1 MNFDKKSFLG
11 KLNSDIDERL
21 FSAGNFRG
29 DYSDAYNVLVLS
41 AIDSGI
47 GLVKGFKGT
56 TEVSIPYDYSS
67 TSRKII
73 GRHADIQT
81 RKIYFFIAHST
92 LPSSNDGI
100 YELDV
105 FSKTVIEV
113 IKGSFLKLNNTMRIT
128 GINIVDG
135 KYLLY
140 TDGVN
145 TPRNIDI
152 VRAKNGELTTERQIL
167 AIKQPPLSQPKDLTT
182 LTDFTF
188 VGNNIR
194 GNFFQF
200 KYRYV
205 YKDNTRSTFS
215 PISSI
220 SKMGDEFFPETE
232 DSAPFNSNNALSFIY
247 NIPSS
252 DIIALE
258 FAVRAGN
265 TGDFGLFDTI
275 DLFDQ
280 YKKVGIK
287 VVGDSIGDSITFTS
301 GAFSYTAT
309 SSSASPSAAMLELYN
324 LLIANNVDDYADVF
338 YDSDLG
344 YITISSNQP
353 NSNFTLTSSDESI
366 INTLLISTIAAVG
379 DNSYLFKNDR
389 VLIPIDVRE
398 SNLEYDRIPI
408 KALAQECVNGS
419 NIIYGG
425 ITEGYDSPIVD
436 MKVGVEYQT
445 YSYANMT
452 GVNTFLEHDIINGK
466 KYAFWDVYFTGT
478 ITGGMLFKVD
488 VVARS
493 PDSIGAPSNYFS
505 ASYTSTNSDTIVSVY
520 NKLAAQLNLPL
531 WLQAVVITS
540 GSGVVPRMLL
550 IINVLDA
557 ISVPSPSIV
566 TANNPFSP
574 NMLVDGLKNGD
585 SYSYGIVYLDDSGRT
600 STVGTNGACQVSVP
614 FLPELGIPTAVLTVN
629 SRPPD
634 WATKFQIVRTK
645 RKTVNFFI
653 QFTVPEVGVNGD
665 NSNLLD
671 YNFSN
676 ALSNLAAYN
685 SLYGTALSYTWQKG
699 DRLRFIKYRTG
710 EYFPVHEDLPILSI
724 REDGALQ
731 TPRPVSFP
739 TGSAP
744 DLAKLEGVIVEVY
757 RPNTF
762 TSVSEENDL
771 YFEVAVSGT
780 IGNAGLPTRY
790 HIPSGAGDQAQTSNL
805 SQPMILYCKEGD
817 VWYKTTRLL
826 DRDDVPQGID
836 VLESLY
842 QSDKYTVETTNIGRA
857 NAYDRNAKQVF
868 RKATMYHTEAYREQS
883 DVNDINRVYPTSFKD
898 YTQSFGAIKLLY
910 LDGFMLH
917 VFQETKVGRV
927 PVSRQMV
934 YNQDNTSSLILSSTI
949 LNDCVYFDY
958 IGGINNNP
966 ESFCFNQFNK
976 YFVDIENNAVCK
988 IGGNGIIRISD
999 IGMVSH
1005 FTEVFTKYKK
1015 TNPALAS
1022 GQTPRFYGAWD
1033 EDNKL
1038 VIFAP
1043 ETIIENPEDPIL
1055 TAADTIA
1062 YSETQNGWSTKID
1075 FKPSAIIGAFGEL
1088 FSWSPNTGKLW
1099 THNTNDVRNLFYGVQ
1114 RTRSIEVP
1122 SCLDPNASQSFL
1134 SLIQEPA
1141 MLPDDRFDSVEPG
1154 SAADPSIWNV
1164 PVITTA
1170 LGQESN
1176 LLAEDFEK
1184 KEGLYFAGFY
1194 RDTTTPVTNPLLEGD
1209 ALKGVWI
1216 KLKLTNSSPKDIGL
1230 NSILIGCVLSKRTGA

>member
-56 TEVSIPYDYSS
+56 TEVPITYDYSS

-105 FSKTVIEV
+105 FSKTVTKV

-128 GINIVDG
+128 GIDVVDG

-152 VRAKNGELTTERQIL
+152 VRAKAGELTTEMQISAL
-167 AIKQPPLSQPKDLTT
+167 KRPPINPPKNLILSTDLSY
-182 LTDFTF
+182 LD
-188 VGNNIR
+188 NNIR
-194 GNFFQF
+194 GNYFQF
-200 KYRYV
+200 KYRYI
-205 YKDNTRSTFS
+205 YEDNTKSTFS
-215 PISSI
+215 PISKI
-220 SKMGDEFFPETE
+220 SKIGSLFMPEVEQDADWNEYNQIEFTYEV
-232 DSAPFNSNNALSFIY
+232 DNSDVRAVEI
-247 NIPSS
+247 
-252 DIIALE
+252 
-258 FAVRAGN
+258 AVRSGN
-265 TGDFGLFDTI
+265 TGDFGLIDT
-275 DLFDQ
+275 
-280 YKKVGIK
+280 V
-287 VVGDSIGDSITFTS
+287 T
-301 GAFSYTAT
+301 
-309 SSSASPSAAMLELYN
+309 
-324 LLIANNVDDYADVF
+324 
-338 YDSDLG
+338 
-344 YITISSNQP
+344 
-353 NSNFTLTSSDESI
+353 NFTLGE
-366 INTLLISTIAAVG
+366 
-379 DNSYLFKNDR
+379 NSYIFKNNNI
-389 VLIPIDVRE
+389 LLPISVRE
-398 SNLEYDRIPI
+398 SNLMYDRIPL
-408 KALAQECVNGS
+408 KALAQKVVNGS
-419 NIIYGG
+419 NVVYGG
-425 ITEGYDSPIVD
+425 VTEGRDVS
-436 MKVGVEYQT
+436 
-445 YSYANMT
+445 
-452 GVNTFLEHDIINGK
+452 GVNISADYLFEGIVTNDLTSAVDWSG
-466 KYAFWDVYFTGT
+466 YASFGSVGSITVPAEGIT
-478 ITGGMLFKVD
+478 ITFNDGSGV
-488 VVARS
+488 
-493 PDSIGAPSNYFS
+493 
-505 ASYTSTNSDTIVSVY
+505 YTSTIPSGTYTQAQVADYFFADITATYPNAKTYKLSNVFYFLSRGSNVVTATSSNPLITASVSGGNNIGVEVSYNGLYYSDTLPASTFIPVY
-520 NKLAAQLNLPL
+520 ITKSSIPNLFYYENPSAMT
-531 WLQAVVITS
+531 LQVFLQNLCDVINVNVITVIAFPS
-540 GSGVVPRMLL
+540 LTDPSKIKIYSIPTEP
-550 IINVLDA
+550 
-557 ISVPSPSIV
+557 ISVVSRAILTTDPLL
-566 TANNPFSP
+566 P
-574 NMLVDGLKNGD
+574 NVRFVYQNGLKTGD
-585 SYSYGIVYLDDSGRT
+585 SYTYGIAYADEEMRVTEIISNENCKIDIPFNGDALSLPKAKI
-600 STVGTNGACQVSVP
+600 TVS
-614 FLPELGIPTAVLTVN
+614 
-629 SRPPD
+629 SRPPV
-634 WATKFQIVRTK
+634 WAKKWFLYRTK
-645 RKTVNFFI
+645 RRRYGYFL
-653 QFTVPEVGVNGD
+653 QFGISTIGLNGD
-665 NSNLLD
+665 IVELNFNNSISNMPF
-671 YNFSN
+671 YNDSQ
-676 ALSNLAAYN
+676 
-685 SLYGTALSYTWQKG
+685 GTKLSYSFAEG
-699 DRLRFIKYRTG
+699 DRLKFVKYKNG
-710 EYFPVHEDLPILSI
+710 NLFPTNEDLPILGV
-724 REDGALQ
+724 REDGALKIPKPKNITLDFNQ
-731 TPRPVSFP
+731 
-739 TGSAP
+739 
-744 DLAKLEGVIVEVY
+744 LAGCIVEVY
-757 RPNTF
+757 RPNT
-762 TSVSEENDL
+762 
-771 YFEVAVSGT
+771 YEVVPLEAQLFYEIGLSGT
-780 IGNAGLPTRY
+780 IENFGQSNRY
-790 HIPSGAGDQAQTSNL
+790 HSGYVEDINSKEVIPQSSDL
-805 SQPMILYCKEGD
+805 SSPLIITPSDGD
-817 VWYKTTRLL
+817 VWYKTSRLVNFTVNPSG
-826 DRDDVPQGID
+826 VPVGWTNGG
-836 VLESLY
+836 VTSLCSDY
-842 QSDKYTVETTNIGRA
+842 QSDRYPLISTNIGRA
-857 NAYDRNAKQVF
+857 NAYNKNAKQVF
-868 RKATMYHTEAYREQS
+868 RKATMYFSESYFVDSSE
-883 DVNDINRVYPTSFKD
+883 NNINRIYADSFKD
-898 YTQSFGAIKLLY
+898 YDQTYGAIKLLY
-910 LDGFMLH
+910 LDGFSLYN
-917 VFQETKVGRV
+917 FQENKVGV
-927 PVSRQMV
+927 IPVLRQMV
-934 YNQDNTSSLILSSTI
+934 FNQDGSSNLILSSQL
-949 LNDCVYFDY
+949 LNDCRYFDY
-958 IGGINNNP
+958 VGGINNNP

-1099 THNTNDVRNLFYGVQ
+1099 THNTNNVRNLFYGVQ
-1114 RTRSIEVP
+1114 TTRSIEVP

-1141 MLPDDRFDSVEPG
+1141 MLPNDRFDSVEPG